1 MEIYFQP
8 LLINGS
14 VHLFNYLKKSK
25 QCLSAVHFD
34 FVKKYF
40 LINGGYFHPENVLVA
55 GLLSPHSTP
64 EIRERAKTYQLTS
77 RLIHEN
83 RDDVRRFFPPNA
95 HQINFDNLDNISF
108 FDVLK
113 WNELPDDFVTPSPV
127 MNIYTV
133 DEVEDYDNLI
143 FPDFKCHSQKCEA
156 DMKDIAETVFK
167 NVGQEKQKTSL
178 VCNIESRDTY
188 SCTKF
193 RKEDFT

>member
-14 VHLFNYLKKSK
+14 VHLFNYLKRSK
-25 QCLSAVHFD
+25 QCLNAVHFD
-34 FVKKYF
+34 VVKRYF
-40 LINGGYFHPENVLVA
+40 LINGGYFHPENLMVA

-64 EIRERAKTYQLTS
+64 EIRERAKTYQLNS

-83 RDDVRRFFPPNA
+83 RDDVRPFFPPLA
-95 HQINFDNLDNISF
+95 DYINWDLENISF
-108 FDVLK
+108 FDILK
-113 WNELPDDFVTPSPV
+113 WTELPPEFVTPSPV

-133 DEVEDYDNLI
+133 DEVKDYYNLI
-143 FPDFKCHSQKCEA
+143 FPDFKCHSQRCEA

-188 SCTKF
+188 NCTKF